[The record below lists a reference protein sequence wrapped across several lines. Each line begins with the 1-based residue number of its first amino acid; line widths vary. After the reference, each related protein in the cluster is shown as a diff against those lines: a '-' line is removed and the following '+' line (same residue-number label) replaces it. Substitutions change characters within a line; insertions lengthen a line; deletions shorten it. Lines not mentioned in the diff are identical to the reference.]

1 MKNKR
6 NSNSNSRIYS
16 RTFINGNVKTET
28 KNNPQGLHIDIDSGR
43 FGKEG
48 TTATIGFD
56 SAPNR
61 FLRLDGREARSLYQ
75 ALSAHYDKF
84 IYND

>member
-1 MKNKR
+1 M
-6 NSNSNSRIYS
+6 NSRIYS
-16 RTFINGNVKTET
+16 RTFINGNVRTET
-28 KNNPQGLHIDIDSGR
+28 KNNPSGLMVDIESTR

-48 TTATIGFD
+48 TVATIGFE

-61 FLRLDGREARSLYQ
+61 FLKLNGYEARALFESL
-75 ALSAHYDKF
+75 SRHYDQL